1 MFNERKQ
8 GMIDKTG
15 YAPGDDNSTFYT
27 KPDEAPIS
35 HPAEVLERLKKEK
48 PDANMEDL
56 VKEADEIVNQE
67 MKDRQKQR
75 DEAAKATEISE
86 IKEEED
92 STEAKI
98 EETKDDGGEPE
109 VSSK

>member
-1 MFNERKQ
+1 MTGYKENQAQAARMFNERKQ
-8 GMIDKTG
+8 GMADKTG
-15 YAPGDDNSTFYT
+15 FAPGDDNSTFYT

-56 VKEADEIVNQE
+56 VKEADEIVGQE

-75 DEAAKATEISE
+75 EEAAA
-86 IKEEED
+86 
-92 STEAKI
+92 STEATI
-98 EETKDDGGEPE
+98 EESKDEGEPE